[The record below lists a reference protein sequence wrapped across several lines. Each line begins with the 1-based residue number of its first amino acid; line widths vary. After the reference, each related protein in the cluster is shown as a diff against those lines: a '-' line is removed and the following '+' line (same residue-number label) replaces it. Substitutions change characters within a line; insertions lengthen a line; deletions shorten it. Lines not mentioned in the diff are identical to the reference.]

1 MNKCI
6 VLNNSI
12 EKFLYKKIKNS
23 NLKMFAAKINKEPTI
38 NSLNAFLKSIPFVVK
53 IKIASNK
60 YAEAAIQ
67 AGINLNKVE
76 SIIKAF
82 SIKVALKKIF
92 EIIKVG

>member
-1 MNKCI
+1 M

-23 NLKMFAAKINKEPTI
+23 NLNIFADNINNEPMI
-38 NSLNAFLKSIPFVVK
+38 NSFKHFPKLIPLVVS
-53 IKIASNK
+53 IKIANNR

-67 AGINLNKVE
+67 AGINLNIVE

-82 SIKVALKKIF
+82 SIKAASKKIF
-92 EIIKVG
+92 EIINVG